1 MTFSETTRPQPA
13 PSPRYPG
20 AAEYQ
25 RALQHPDLCLSDPDL
40 AAGAADLSPLGLPRA
55 VSGNFAS
62 VFALTCPDGR
72 RFVVRCFVRGPH
84 DLGERYAAIA
94 EALDEIEA
102 GWKAGFEFQPSGIRV
117 GEGRFPLVKMAWLP
131 GLQLCRYVQEHLW
144 DSSAL
149 LQLAVRFAA
158 LVEDLRSSGIAHGD
172 LQHGNI
178 LVDPGGNLRL
188 IDYDGMYVPSLSG
201 RPGGERGHRNYQ
213 HPGRT
218 VGDYGPDL
226 DNFAA
231 WVIYTSLLALSL
243 DPLLWG
249 RLDGGDECLLLRWND
264 FADPGRSAAFACLED
279 RPDGTLADLSRAL
292 RSLLTLPLHEVP
304 PLPELGELLP
314 AARARDGRGDGPQF
328 PAAAVLVGAEV
339 ATARAAVDELR
350 RQRAEAELD
359 QGRAPALRRAQEELR
374 NREATQLKA
383 MQDHLAASLVELIEQ
398 ERELSRAEQAQRAE
412 ALRLLRRESM
422 RAELERHPISRFYG
436 PGVSPRTHMS
446 LSWAGVRT
454 AADVGEVSVEKPSGP
469 GRPALTVIRLPD
481 GRQARLDSVSPEG
494 ARALVEWRR
503 WLESRAALVAP
514 ELSPAEEE
522 RILSFS
528 RQRRRHLSDAIEKIR
543 EGARDEEE
551 RVRAELAHGHDELAQ
566 ALLAEQRRLA
576 ARLHEVDVALADAR
590 RALAEL
596 EWRHRRARP

>member
-1 MTFSETTRPQPA
+1 LTFSETTRPQPA
-13 PSPRYPG
+13 PFRRYPG

-40 AAGAADLSPLGLPRA
+40 AAAAVDLSPLGLPRA

-62 VFALTCPDGR
+62 VFPLECPDGR

-84 DLGERYAAIA
+84 DLEERYAAIR
-94 EALDEIEA
+94 EVLDETEA
-102 GWKAGFEFQPSGIRV
+102 GWKASFEFQPAGIRV
-117 GEGRFPLVKMAWLP
+117 GQGRFPLVKMAWLP
-131 GLQLCRYVQEHLW
+131 GVQLCRYVQEHLW

-149 LQLAVRFAA
+149 LALAVRFAA
-158 LVEDLRSSGIAHGD
+158 LVESLGSLGIAHGD

-178 LVDPGGNLRL
+178 LVEPSGELRL
-188 IDYDGMYVPSLSG
+188 IDYDGMYVPALAG
-201 RPGGERGHRNYQ
+201 RPSGERGHRNYQ

-218 VGDYGPDL
+218 VDDYGPDL

-249 RLDGGDECLLLRWND
+249 RLDGGDECLLLRWKD
-264 FADPGRSAAFACLED
+264 FAHPERSAAFACLED

-292 RSLLTLPLHEVP
+292 RSLLTMPLHQVP
-304 PLPELGELLP
+304 PLPELGELVG
-314 AARARDGRGDGPQF
+314 AAAAGDGRRHELES
-328 PAAAVLVGAEV
+328 PAAAILVGAEV
-339 ATARAAVDELR
+339 AAARGTVDELA

-374 NREATQLKA
+374 NREAAQLKA
-383 MQDHLAASLVELIEQ
+383 MQEDLAGSLVELVEQ
-398 ERELSRAEQAQRAE
+398 ERELSRAEQGQRAE
-412 ALRLLRRESM
+412 ALRLLRREAM
-422 RAELERHPISRFYG
+422 RAELERQPISRFYG

-446 LSWAGVRT
+446 LRWAGVRT
-454 AADVGEVSVEKPSGP
+454 AADVGEVSVERPSGR
-469 GRPALTVIRLPD
+469 GRAGLTVIRLPD
-481 GRQARLDSVSPEG
+481 GREARLDSVGPEA

-514 ELSPAEEE
+514 ELSPAEED
-522 RILSFS
+522 RILSVY
-528 RQRRRHLSDAIEKIR
+528 RHRRRHLSDAIEKIR
-543 EGARDEEE
+543 EQARDRQD
-551 RVRAELAHGHDELAQ
+551 RVRADFAKQHDELAGG
-566 ALLAEQRRLA
+566 LVAEQRRLA
-576 ARLHEVDVALADAR
+576 TRLHEVDVALADAR